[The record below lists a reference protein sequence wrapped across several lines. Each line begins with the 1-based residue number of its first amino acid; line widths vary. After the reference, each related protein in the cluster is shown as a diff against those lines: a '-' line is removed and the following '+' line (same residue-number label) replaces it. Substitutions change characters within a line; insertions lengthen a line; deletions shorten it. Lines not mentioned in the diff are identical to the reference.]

1 MDPGD
6 SPSVINPATLL
17 SWHRSDPERRLKLQA
32 GRFTDVNVVLSIAL
46 SFVGTF
52 LVFVLIHALELATSG
67 QGLLGTLTIKF
78 TQRGWIPYFIV
89 WLFCWGM
96 AILALKRMKL
106 AVQRRALT
114 LAVIPQEHGFLLT
127 PETAAAALERMERIV
142 DNPRH
147 FLLLNRIEI
156 AVSNLRNL
164 GAVSEVSTILS
175 SQAKLDEDQVAGS
188 YNFVN
193 AFIWAIPIL
202 GFIGTVLG
210 LGDAMHGFAAT
221 VDRGR
226 DLDGIRESLTQVV
239 TGLATAFDNTFIGLV
254 AAVLLQAGVTFSRRH
269 ETRFLDDCNEY
280 CQQHIVAKLR
290 LRRQS

>member
-1 MDPGD
+1 M
-6 SPSVINPATLL
+6 LL

-32 GRFTDVNVVLSIAL
+32 GRFTDVNVVLSLAL
-46 SFVGTF
+46 GCVAAI
-52 LVFVLIHALELATSG
+52 LVYVLIYGVELVAG
-67 QGLLGTLTIKF
+67 QGGLLHGLTVKF

-96 AILALKRMKL
+96 AILALKRLKL
-106 AVQRRALT
+106 GVQRRALT
-114 LAVIPQEHGFLLT
+114 LAVIPQEHGFMLT

-164 GAVSEVSTILS
+164 GAVSEVSTILT

-210 LGDAMHGFAAT
+210 LGDAMHGFAST

-226 DLDGIRESLTQVV
+226 DLDGIRGSLTEVV